1 MASVVFECPQCQ
13 GAMEAEH
20 EGLRG
25 RLVSCPHCQAQVQLP
40 DADEAVSEELVEEE
54 VAVEEAPQEQ
64 VKSSGGQLATGTVI
78 RGIYKIERL
87 LGNSSLG
94 EVYVGSITTD
104 GRQVQLEIIDGNEQE
119 TIDRLSREIELLAS
133 LDHPN
138 IVRAFDAGQDQDSN
152 IFFLASEYEE
162 GDTLRNMLNQ
172 GILGEGDAISC
183 IVDICNGLDYAW
195 ESRKI
200 IHRDVKPDNIFITNS
215 GKAKLMGFGIAKSGE
230 GQSMGL
236 TGIGFTIGTP
246 EYMSPEQIKAEGG
259 LDFHTDMYSLG
270 CVLYQTITG
279 RLPFDETAPILL
291 MQKHMDEDPVP
302 ANEVNPEISQG
313 CTNAIAAMMAKDPE
327 ERPENWEI
335 LVNFLKE
342 VKAGGGAAPQTQ
354 EVDSGGEEASS
365 GKKGKF
371 GCGGMLAFAACA
383 VVGLGTVLYSIL
395 C

>member
-1 MASVVFECPQCQ
+1 
-13 GAMEAEH
+13 
-20 EGLRG
+20 
-25 RLVSCPHCQAQVQLP
+25 
-40 DADEAVSEELVEEE
+40 
-54 VAVEEAPQEQ
+54 
-64 VKSSGGQLATGTVI
+64 
-78 RGIYKIERL
+78 
-87 LGNSSLG
+87 
-94 EVYVGSITTD
+94 
-104 GRQVQLEIIDGNEQE
+104 
-119 TIDRLSREIELLAS
+119 
-133 LDHPN
+133 
-138 IVRAFDAGQDQDSN
+138 
-152 IFFLASEYEE
+152 
-162 GDTLRNMLNQ
+162 MLNQ

-354 EVDSGGEEASS
+354 EAESGGEEAAS